1 MSLYDK
7 EEMLESSIIGEIV
20 KNKDRL
26 RFIEKVK
33 SSEWSNT
40 YSYKYRFYLKQ
51 KNLFGFR
58 KYITIILEE
67 DYFNCITII
76 VPAFIADI
84 GFDEEVKITNYDNRH
99 ILKKILEDCYE
110 DRSKYI
116 ILKNLCEIIKK

>member
-7 EEMLESSIIGEIV
+7 EEMLESSIVEEIV

-26 RFIEKVK
+26 RFIEKFK
-33 SSEWSNT
+33 SSEWSST

-67 DYFNCITII
+67 DYFNSITII